1 MTFMRFQ
8 FDEAKGVEALA
19 YIADAWPGITP
30 FFASKVL
37 FFAEKAHLN
46 QYGRPIVAD
55 TFIAMPHGPVPSTL
69 YDFIK
74 GKLEFS
80 GDPEEIQRAIRV
92 SRGGQARISAKRKPR
107 LDCLSA
113 TDVECLN
120 RAIEFCRDK
129 PFGQLSDLTHRE
141 RAWSEA
147 SPNSPMDYAL
157 MIDDDNPH
165 REAIMEEAETFS
177 AYGVL

>member
-1 MTFMRFQ
+1 MTSMRFQ
-8 FDEAKGVEALA
+8 FDETKGVETLA
-19 YIADAWPGITP
+19 YIAGVWPEITP
-30 FFASKVL
+30 FFAAKVL

-46 QYGRPIVAD
+46 RYGRPIVAD

-74 GKLEFS
+74 GNLEFS
-80 GDPEEIQRAIRV
+80 GDPEEFQRAILV
-92 SRGGQARISAKRKPR
+92 SGGGKARITAGRKAR

-113 TDVECLN
+113 TDVECLDQ
-120 RAIEFCRDK
+120 AIEFCRDK

-165 REAIMEEAETFS
+165 REAIVEEAETFS